1 MNKQLLIIGKPHSSK
16 TVFLSQFYS
25 RLQKKKSKLSLY
37 KTVDD
42 LSPISS
48 AREALANGDEPDATS
63 TQKSEYFFLPVQI
76 SDELKIDLQCPEY
89 GGEQVSGIID
99 NREVDTNWHEA
110 INNSDNWIFFI
121 RLNSVNHST
130 NISSIEVTK
139 DNPPNIENDT
149 SHEYRLS
156 DQSSFIELLQLL
168 LHYKGFNYHVKNQ
181 KVKLTVVLTCW
192 DELDTKEIPK
202 SILKSRLPLLLD
214 FIESN
219 WENQN
224 VKYLGLSA
232 LGFPLRDPEN
242 KEKYQ
247 IDGPE
252 SFGYLIKHDGLKIN
266 DITELILEAL

>member
-37 KTVDD
+37 KAVDD
-42 LSPISS
+42 LSPISG
-48 AREALANGDEPDATS
+48 AREALANGDEPEATN
-63 TQKSEYFFLPVQI
+63 TRKSENFFLPI
-76 SDELKIDLQCPEY
+76 KTSEGTKIDLKCPEY
-89 GGEQVSGIID
+89 GGEQVDGIIN
-99 NREVDTNWHEA
+99 NREVNKIWGEA

-139 DNPPNIENDT
+139 DNPPNIEADENK
-149 SHEYRLS
+149 EYKIS
-156 DQSSFIELLQLL
+156 DQSSLIELLQIL
-168 LHYKGFNYHVKNQ
+168 LHHKDFNYHLRNQ

-192 DELDTKEIPK
+192 DELSTEEKPK
-202 SILKSRLPLLLD
+202 SIFESRLPLLLN

-219 WENQN
+219 WDSQYI
-224 VKYLGLSA
+224 KIMGLSA
-232 LGFPLRDPEN
+232 LGFPLINIDN

-252 SFGYLIKHDGLKIN
+252 SYGYLIKEDGEKTD
-266 DITELILEAL
+266 DITELILESL